1 MKTTKTEKET
11 IMSMKRLILTAVLA
25 AGAFVH
31 QSAQA
36 QAPITVEVLAGPAQF
51 TDRVDVQ
58 VRNKFVGRGTDT
70 INLQD
75 ASNIITARVTFQ
87 PGAVFP
93 WHTHPGPV
101 LITVVEGE
109 FIYTLAEDCLDRW
122 YPAGTAL
129 VDAGFS
135 NVHSAHNPSDS
146 QETVVIATFLG
157 IPPGEG
163 PTTFVNGPAPDVCPL
178 PTP

>member
-1 MKTTKTEKET
+1 MR
-11 IMSMKRLILTAVLA
+11 ISPLVVTAVLA

-36 QAPITVEVLAGPAQF
+36 QEPPPITVEVLGGPAEF
-51 TDRVDVQ
+51 TDRVAVQ
-58 VRNKFVGRGTDT
+58 VRNKFFGRGTDT

-109 FIYTLAEDCLDRW
+109 FIYTLAEDCLDRL

-129 VDAGFS
+129 IDAGFS
-135 NVHSAHNPSDS
+135 NIHSAHNPSAS
-146 QETVVIATFLG
+146 QETVVVATFLG

-163 PTTFVNGPAPDVCPL
+163 PTTFVDGPDPDVCPL